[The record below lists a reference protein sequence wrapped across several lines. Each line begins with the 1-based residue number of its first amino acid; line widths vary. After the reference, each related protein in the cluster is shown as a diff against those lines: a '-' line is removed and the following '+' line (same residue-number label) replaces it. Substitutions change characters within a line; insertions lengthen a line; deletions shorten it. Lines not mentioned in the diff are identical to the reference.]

1 MTIEYNQGDHH
12 HLSNHHAIICFP
24 FALLDK
30 EVKKF
35 LIEHDCF
42 QTYYGVHSNSTY
54 LFIHL
59 DNGDLV
65 SIPFEEL

>member
-1 MTIEYNQGDHH
+1 MTIEYIKHDNL
-12 HLSNHHAIICFP
+12 LSSHNSIIAFP
-24 FALLDK
+24 FSLLDK
-30 EVKKF
+30 RVKSF

-59 DNGDLV
+59 DNGDRVDINLE
-65 SIPFEEL
+65 SL